1 MKLEIGQTVKL
12 NRSMNQCK
20 KGEVFRVVRIS
31 GLLTVLK
38 SIVTNDEYYVY
49 RSFSGVDLIEKEVF
63 YV

>member
-12 NRSMNQCK
+12 NRSMGQCK